1 MTRLPYWAS
10 FGKVEQGYYRLI
22 SPFRMVR
29 NSRYNGFHVVTCVCQ
44 RVTLSVIGRLVPKSI
59 SCVAGYVG
67 FVLLLLFLFF
77 FLIIRLDDVIHLH
90 KD

>member
-10 FGKVEQGYYRLI
+10 FGKVEQGYDRLM

-67 FVLLLLFLFF
+67 FVLLLLFLLCFCS
-77 FLIIRLDDVIHLH
+77 IIRLGRRNPLA
-90 KD
+90 